1 MAVDN
6 RRSSLLASCR
16 VRTADLRKQDN
27 SGWFLGG
34 CEQNQLSLEHYV
46 QIMDTNTAAGSLL
59 LPSLYNGGYT
69 MAAQMN
75 SDLFLFLWTLTQ
87 SAMAERVK

>member
-1 MAVDN
+1 
-6 RRSSLLASCR
+6 
-16 VRTADLRKQDN
+16 
-27 SGWFLGG
+27 
-34 CEQNQLSLEHYV
+34 
-46 QIMDTNTAAGSLL
+46 LL